1 MSHSGRASVGGVRWP
16 VPVATLVAWGL
27 VALSAGWWG
36 LKMASG
42 GEGVSI
48 AAAPLGRSPE
58 PVDPVAVGRLLGAQ
72 PAPAEGTGSLAAPS
86 LASRFVL
93 MGVVAG
99 FPGGGAALLAV
110 DGQPPKPY
118 RVGSVVAEG
127 LVLQSVRGRSA
138 SIGPARSGPAAVT
151 LELPPLVP

>member
-1 MSHSGRASVGGVRWP
+1 MSHSGRASVGGARWL

-42 GEGVSI
+42 GP
-48 AAAPLGRSPE
+48 AASMAVALPVRSPD

-72 PAPAEGTGSLAAPS
+72 PAPAEGTGPLAAPS

-138 SIGPARSGPAAVT
+138 AIGPARSGPAAVT
-151 LELPPLVP
+151 LALPPLGP

>member
-1 MSHSGRASVGGVRWP
+1 M
-16 VPVATLVAWGL
+16 PVATLVAWAL

-36 LKMASG
+36 LKMAAG
-42 GEGVSI
+42 GEGASV
-48 AAAPLGRSPE
+48 AAAPPVRLPE
-58 PVDPVAVGRLLGAQ
+58 PVDPVAVGRLLGAP
-72 PAPAEGTGSLAAPS
+72 PAPAEGTGPLAAPS

-99 FPGGGAALLAV
+99 FPGGGAALLSV

-118 RVGSVVAEG
+118 RVGSLVAEG

-138 SIGPARSGPAAVT
+138 SMGPARSGPAAVT
-151 LELPPLVP
+151 LELPPLGP